1 MKISD
6 TLTNMAGLAGL
17 PAKDEKKVKPGR
29 RGEFRHQLKMAE
41 DAGYEQ
47 HLKDLAE
54 EIIRQGERLAEKV
67 DIREL
72 KIYRK
77 LVAEFL
83 DLAVGK
89 SKKFSKRSLLDRR
102 GRHRVFA
109 IVRTINEELERLTED
124 VLNGE
129 KDNLGLLRR
138 LEDIRGLILDLLA

>member
-83 DLAVGK
+83 DLA
-89 SKKFSKRSLLDRR
+89 
-102 GRHRVFA
+102 
-109 IVRTINEELERLTED
+109 
-124 VLNGE
+124 
-129 KDNLGLLRR
+129 LG
-138 LEDIRGLILDLLA
+138 